1 MYLICG
7 DRQIAIS
14 LAKDQ
19 SVGFLFKNNF
29 ESWCILGWGGGM
41 NIKMLLSVPQV
52 SSAKFLK
59 TFHEAVNQGGNASD
73 VFPWQLPCARETKIP
88 GNDFV
93 EGLKLQHIALEN
105 QIRLLSWI

>member
-1 MYLICG
+1 
-7 DRQIAIS
+7 
-14 LAKDQ
+14 
-19 SVGFLFKNNF
+19 
-29 ESWCILGWGGGM
+29 M

-73 VFPWQLPCARETKIP
+73 VFPCARETKIP

-105 QIRLLSWI
+105 QIGLLS